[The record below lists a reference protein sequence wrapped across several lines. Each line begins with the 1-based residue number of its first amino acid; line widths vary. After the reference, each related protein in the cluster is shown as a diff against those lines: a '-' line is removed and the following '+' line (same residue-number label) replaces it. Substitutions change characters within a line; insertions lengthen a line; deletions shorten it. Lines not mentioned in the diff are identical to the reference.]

1 MRECVSGD
9 AAHSRV
15 FTMVRQ
21 ARGFSRVLLHNIV
34 NTRDACIATNITNL
48 NMCIICFIK
57 RVDKSTKNG
66 YKPNQIFKNHS
77 VKKVGRNLPFM
88 TSLLARYQSVL
99 RVYMRA

>member
-1 MRECVSGD
+1 
-9 AAHSRV
+9 
-15 FTMVRQ
+15 MVRQ

-66 YKPNQIFKNHS
+66 YKPDQIFKNRT
-77 VKKVGRNLPFM
+77 VKKVRPQPSLYDITTSALPKSIM
-88 TSLLARYQSVL
+88 
-99 RVYMRA
+99 RVCAPRVCAL